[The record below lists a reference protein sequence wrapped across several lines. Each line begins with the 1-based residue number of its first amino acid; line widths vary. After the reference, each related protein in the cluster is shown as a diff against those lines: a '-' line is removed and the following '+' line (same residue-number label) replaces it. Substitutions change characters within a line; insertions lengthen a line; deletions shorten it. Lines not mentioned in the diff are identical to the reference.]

1 MNSTITK
8 VAAGSLAEELELA
21 AGDKILQVNG
31 HAPLD
36 IIDLSFLLAEEEIEL
51 LVEHADGEREL
62 VAFEKDVDE
71 ELGAEFES
79 AVLAVRTVEFLLLPI

>member
-1 MNSTITK
+1 MSGLITR
-8 VAAGSLAEELELA
+8 VDAGSLAEELELV

-51 LVEHADGEREL
+51 LIEHADGSRE
-62 VAFEKDVDE
+62 VIAFDKDIDE
-71 ELGAEFES
+71 DLGAQFET
-79 AVLAVRTVEFLLLPI
+79 AVFDGVRRCKN